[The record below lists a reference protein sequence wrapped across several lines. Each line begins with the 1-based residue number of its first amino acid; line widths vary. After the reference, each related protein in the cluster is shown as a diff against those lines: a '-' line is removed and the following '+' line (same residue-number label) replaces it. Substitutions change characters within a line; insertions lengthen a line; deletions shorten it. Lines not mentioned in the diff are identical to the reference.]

1 MRKRSFTAMT
11 FALAA
16 CFAGLTVHAAEKVSV
31 GEVGN
36 ASDAPV
42 YIALEK
48 GYFAQ
53 EGLDVSLVS
62 FDSAAKMIAPLGTG
76 ELDVGGGAS
85 SAGLFNAA
93 SRQIDIR
100 IVADRSRMAP
110 GYRFMTLMIR
120 KDLVDSGKF
129 KSYADLKGLKIALA
143 SPSISPS
150 TILDAAVRKGGLTF
164 NDVEK
169 VYLGYPQQVAAMT
182 NKGIDGSIMIEPFA
196 SNLIAANVGSVFA
209 TTEEFFPNAQIAL
222 LYFGNKFATQRP
234 ELGRKF
240 MKAYIHAARDY
251 NDVIVNGKIGA
262 GAKADE
268 VVSIMAKHLGMKD
281 EQIRGSYVNA
291 VNPDGA
297 PNIEAMRRD
306 LDFFRAVGD
315 VTDSNIT
322 VDKLLDLSFVDA
334 VVKELGPYKP
344 AK

>member
-1 MRKRSFTAMT
+1 MMAYGRI
-11 FALAA
+11 ALAVLA
-16 CFAGLTVHAAEKVSV
+16 LGFSSARAAEKVNV

-42 YIALEK
+42 YIAFQK
-48 GYFAQ
+48 GYFAA
-53 EGLDVSLVS
+53 EGLEIDLKN

-120 KDLVDSGKF
+120 KDLIDSGKF

-182 NKGIDGSIMIEPFA
+182 NKGIDGSIMIEPFGSNLVA
-196 SNLIAANVGSVFA
+196 SNTGTVFA

-240 MKAYIHAARDY
+240 MKAYIRAARDY
-251 NDVIVNGKIGA
+251 NDVIVDGKISA
-262 GAKADE
+262 
-268 VVSIMAKHLGMKD
+268 IMAKHLGMKE
-281 EQIRGSYVNA
+281 EQIRASYVNA
-291 VNPDGA
+291 VNPDGR
-297 PNIEAMRRD
+297 PNVEAMRRD

-315 VTDSNIT
+315 VTDPNIS
-322 VDKLLDLSFVDA
+322 VDKLLDLSFVEA
-334 VVKELGPYKP
+334 VVKELGPYTP